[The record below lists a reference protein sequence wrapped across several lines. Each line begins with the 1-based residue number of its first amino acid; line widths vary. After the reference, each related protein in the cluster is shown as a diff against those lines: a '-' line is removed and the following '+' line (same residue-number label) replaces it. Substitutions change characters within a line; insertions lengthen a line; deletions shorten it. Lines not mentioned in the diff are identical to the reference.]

1 MTETLSRQLAK
12 YREDWHARVPTE
24 RQVVMD
30 QHVAQ
35 LAASGIARNAK
46 QVGDYAP
53 GIKLRDQFGKDFD
66 VATLL
71 TRGPVVV
78 TFYRGGWC
86 PFCNF
91 ELSAHQAVL
100 PRIAAAAASLVAIS
114 PEKPEDTV
122 STAEKNN
129 LRFPV
134 LSDIGHN
141 VGKAFGVLT
150 PLPKRFAPSM
160 TDSSST
166 YPRRMGFRTTGRR
179 RSRRLM

>member
-12 YREDWHARVPTE
+12 YREDWRARVPAE

-30 QHVAQ
+30 QHVAH
-35 LAASGIARNAK
+35 LAASGIARSAK

-91 ELSAHQAVL
+91 ELSAYQAVL
-100 PRIAAAAASLVAIS
+100 PRIAAAGE
-114 PEKPEDTV
+114 P
-122 STAEKNN
+122 
-129 LRFPV
+129 R
-134 LSDIGHN
+134 GHQP
-141 VGKAFGVLT
+141 GEA
-150 PLPKRFAPSM
+150 
-160 TDSSST
+160 
-166 YPRRMGFRTTGRR
+166 
-179 RSRRLM
+179 